1 MRRTKVV
8 TVGRTDALAEEV
20 VGGGSDGYA
29 CRRCRCDG
37 EVGVVQL
44 IAVYVGHGSVQLRYV
59 SITCEID
66 EHIIVDATTW
76 LARNRR
82 RTVSPPVNVICCLA
96 HTWRRRRIASNGAGY
111 RSRVRGVIASR
122 ELWCRQEAS
131 IRSGPLRGSNGY
143 RVRHLGQASVKVVE
157 VGVRVHGLGKLVEC
171 VSLSG
176 RGRVV

>member
-1 MRRTKVV
+1 MRHTKVV

-59 SITCEID
+59 SIT
-66 EHIIVDATTW
+66 
-76 LARNRR
+76 
-82 RTVSPPVNVICCLA
+82 VSPPVNVICCLA

-122 ELWCRQEAS
+122 
-131 IRSGPLRGSNGY
+131 
-143 RVRHLGQASVKVVE
+143 
-157 VGVRVHGLGKLVEC
+157 
-171 VSLSG
+171 
-176 RGRVV
+176 